1 MSNKWIKPEDVRTP
15 VTVKEGEAALDLIDA
30 AMDSLES
37 TITHREQ
44 TEPQPGLRKLLR
56 VWENKRAE
64 VAYAI
69 ERIEAGETPASIEIA
84 KLRAQVAD
92 LERQNADVRRERDSA
107 RALLRNAETSGPS
120 AAGLVRQNADLMS
133 QNAALVKKNAGL
145 AEALRTV
152 RPVPP
157 LPPPDD
163 VKRALKKS
171 VHDAFAF
178 GAEAL
183 DDLVAA
189 GVTLT
194 PLADLFLDHCNNSV
208 PAGYR
213 IEWRAKDGSFKRAA
227 ADARAQRIA
236 S

>member
-30 AMDSLES
+30 AMDSLEA
-37 TITHREQ
+37 TITRREQ
-44 TEPQPGLRKLLR
+44 TDPQPGLRYLLR
-56 VWENKRAE
+56 IWETKRAE

-107 RALLRNAETSGPS
+107 RALLRNAEMVERPPPT
-120 AAGLVRQNADLMS
+120 ANMVKQNADLLRQNADLV
-133 QNAALVKKNAGL
+133 AKNARLTESNRAPKRL
-145 AEALRTV
+145 AHEAL
-152 RPVPP
+152 
-157 LPPPDD
+157 
-163 VKRALKKS
+163 
-171 VHDAFAF
+171 AF
-178 GAEAL
+178 GAEAM
-183 DDLVAA
+183 DELVAA

-194 PLADLFLDHCNNSV
+194 PLAGLFLSHCNNAV

-213 IEWRAKDGSFKRAA
+213 VEWRATDGSFKRAA